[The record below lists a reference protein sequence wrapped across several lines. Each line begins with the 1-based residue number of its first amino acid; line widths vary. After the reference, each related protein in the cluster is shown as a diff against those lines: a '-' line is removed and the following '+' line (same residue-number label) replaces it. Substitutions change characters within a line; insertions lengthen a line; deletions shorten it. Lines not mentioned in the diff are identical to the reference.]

1 MKKILKITGI
11 VCFVLVGI
19 LLALYFYVI
28 NNAESLI
35 KDMVTKQSHGK
46 LSLVVKKIEF
56 NPRKLHLEVIQPHF
70 YSTDTTTSFTT
81 YDIRANKLVLELSAL
96 RPLLFDRKIYLDT
109 IVFMRPQVTI
119 TKWKDQPKENFS
131 LPEQMGKVYAE
142 LNNLLNTLNIKYC
155 LIDSGR
161 LTLENKIQKN
171 STPIIITDYYLRID
185 NLKIDSTSE
194 NTDRY
199 LFSDRIRFYSSHQDI
214 AFPDGNHRLKYG
226 RLRINSLKKSIEIDS
241 CYIYGK
247 KSGDGFNEFGFF
259 FDTLRLSNVNFEK
272 LTRMNTIEADSA
284 LCINPELRIN
294 MELTESSKKNSTKRV
309 PLSKDSMAMAVK
321 TLFGDIDINY
331 IGVLNAR
338 LAMQTKS
345 HDKITSFSTRQ
356 SNFIM
361 QDITI
366 VKDPGIP
373 IKVGSFY
380 FGLHGYKTYDH
391 DSSYMVSFDS
401 ILFRNNRINLSNF
414 AISPT
419 AKNKNFTDRK
429 DIRMHALEIQHLAW
443 LDLITNKN
451 IVAGE
456 VTMNRPEINITA
468 PERKQGSNTVSH
480 SIYEAFNEF
489 ADKLQIGRLKI
500 EDANINFYAANKNH
514 LLLQKVNT
522 VIGFDHLLRSTNIND
537 LAGSLNMIS
546 FANGTLHAGA
556 NFIKLQNGIF
566 NGKEH
571 SLFISSAS
579 VFEGKGKNAAIIKNI
594 QIDNFHASQL
604 NQFEIGSLSWENAN
618 IIYNASANKKNI
630 NPSGK
635 SSVQNKPLQ
644 LALAKLNGK
653 NTTVSI
659 QSNNLHANIIIDK
672 LEANSIYWDGKNKP
686 VIQGLQ
692 VKGNTLHLKN
702 SSLDVDVKEFL
713 IKDQQPSYLHQLSIL
728 SKGKKNTIS
737 INNTN
742 LSFIPDIG
750 SILAGNSKIS
760 DVVLNNPIIS
770 IINSNR
776 AVEELAEQKKGKLPR
791 LNINQISIL
800 NPVITNLPPSTQHK
814 INVAEHASNWYVKD
828 IRSNDN
834 LLTIKGIKSSITGFS
849 AETNTVAF
857 SVQEQGKLDVDV
869 TGITFIPAS
878 NTTAARWS
886 ATLNAVSA
894 RNIKV
899 TTKKNDSVKNNIQL
913 YSLDAENLKLNNVE
927 KITAGNM
934 LAGNK
939 NFRIKNTSFNILTPQ
954 NNVRVNNLQ
963 FDNSVKTISLD
974 SMAFAPLID
983 RDSFNRINIY
993 QKDYMQF
1000 STGKTFIY
1008 GINPELFFKDT
1019 IIFLKK
1025 IETNQAMLRV
1035 YKDKRLPA
1043 NKSSYKPLPVTAIQ
1057 QISKKISVDSIQV
1070 KNADISYEELNEK
1083 TLMTGI
1089 VKFKRTDALIQ
1100 NFKTFD
1106 IKPTDS
1112 LRLYVTS
1119 WAMDTI
1125 FLKLRFNES
1134 YMDTLNGFLFG
1145 VRLSP
1150 FNMTALNPI
1159 LQPLVSAKIN
1169 RGWMDTL
1176 TLTAIGREYIAY
1188 GKMKMYYSN
1197 LKATYL
1203 KNGNEEVKTFKT
1215 KLITFFA
1222 NNLVLRHNNQKG
1234 FGQVYAERMRDK
1246 SLFNYWLKILI
1257 SGAISNTGVKT
1268 NKKLEKKYHQS
1279 IKKKKLPEIEEVEL

>member
-1 MKKILKITGI
+1 
-11 VCFVLVGI
+11 
-19 LLALYFYVI
+19 
-28 NNAESLI
+28 
-35 KDMVTKQSHGK
+35 
-46 LSLVVKKIEF
+46 
-56 NPRKLHLEVIQPHF
+56 
-70 YSTDTTTSFTT
+70 
-81 YDIRANKLVLELSAL
+81 VLELSAL

-109 IVFMRPQVTI
+109 IIFMRPQVTI

-171 STPIIITDYYLRID
+171 SKPIIITDYYLRID
-185 NLKIDSTSE
+185 NLKIDSTSG

-247 KSGDGFNEFGFF
+247 KSGDGFNEFGVF

-272 LTRMNTIEADSA
+272 LTKMNTIEADSA

-294 MELTESSKKNSTKRV
+294 MELTESSKNNSTKRV

-338 LAMQTKS
+338 VAMQTKL

-443 LDLITNKN
+443 LDLITNKK

-456 VTMNRPEINITA
+456 VTMNRPEINITT
-468 PERKQGSNTVSH
+468 PERKKGSNTVSH
-480 SIYEAFNEF
+480 SIYEAFSEF

-514 LLLQKVNT
+514 LQLQKVNT
-522 VIGFDHLLRSTNIND
+522 VIGFDHLLHSTNIND
-537 LAGSLNMIS
+537 LTGSLNTIS

-579 VFEGKGKNAAIIKNI
+579 VFEGKGKNAAIVKNI
-594 QIDNFHASQL
+594 QINNFHVSQL
-604 NQFEIGSLSWENAN
+604 NQFEIGNLSWENAN
-618 IIYNASANKKNI
+618 IIFNASPNKKNT
-630 NPSGK
+630 NASTK
-635 SSVQNKPLQ
+635 NSVQNKPLL

-659 QSNNLHANIIIDK
+659 QSNNLRASIIIDK

-686 VIQGLQ
+686 TIKGLQ

-702 SSLDVDVKEFL
+702 SSLDVGVKEFM
-713 IKDQQPSYLHQLSIL
+713 IQDQQPSYLHQLNIL
-728 SKGKKNTIS
+728 SEGKKNTIS
-737 INNTN
+737 INNAT

-750 SILAGNSKIS
+750 SILTGDSKIS
-760 DVVLNNPIIS
+760 DIVLNNPIIS
-770 IINSNR
+770 INNNDS

-800 NPVITNLPPSTQHK
+800 NPVITNLPSSKQHK
-814 INVAEHASNWYVKD
+814 INVAKHTSNWYLKD
-828 IRSNDN
+828 IRSYDN
-834 LLTIKGIKSSITGFS
+834 LLTIKGIKSSMTGFS
-849 AETNTVAF
+849 AETNTVALF
-857 SVQEQGKLDVDV
+857 VSEQGKLDIDV
-869 TGITFIPAS
+869 TGITFSPAS

-886 ATLNAVSA
+886 ATLNAIAA
-894 RNIKV
+894 RSIAV

-913 YSLDAENLKLNNVE
+913 YSLDAENLTLNNVE
-927 KITAGNM
+927 KITAGKL

-939 NFRIKNTSFNILTPQ
+939 NFRVKNTSINILTPK
-954 NNVRVNNLQ
+954 NNLRVNNLQ
-963 FDNSVKTISLD
+963 FENSVQTISFD
-974 SMAFAPLID
+974 SMAFVPLID
-983 RDSFNRINIY
+983 RDSFNKVNIY
-993 QKDYMQF
+993 QKDYIQF

-1008 GINPELFFKDT
+1008 GVNPELFFKDT
-1019 IIFLKK
+1019 IFFLKK

-1043 NKSSYKPLPVTAIQ
+1043 NKSSYQPLPVTAIQ

-1070 KNADISYEELNEK
+1070 KNADISYEEVNEK

-1169 RGWMDTL
+1169 KGWMDTL
-1176 TLTAIGREYIAY
+1176 RLTAIGREYIAY

-1203 KNGNEEVKTFKT
+1203 NNGNEEVKTFKT

-1222 NNLVLRHNNQKG
+1222 NSLVLRHNNQKG

-1279 IKKKKLPEIEEVEL
+1279 IKKKKLPEIQEIEL